1 MRILEGRI
9 VDDGGR
15 TLILRGCNLGGSSKV
30 PVDPPGETWRPD
42 SLRERSNVSF
52 VGRPFPLEEAEEH
65 FKRFRRWGFT
75 FLRFILTWEAIEHG
89 GPGVYDEAYLA
100 YVRKILKVAEKEGI
114 SVFMD
119 PHQDVW
125 SRWTGGDGAPAWTL
139 QKIGI
144 NVDRLFET
152 GAALTQQ
159 EYPGPFPRMIWPTN
173 YNRYAAATLFT
184 LFFAGETY
192 AKETCIDGQN
202 AQTWLQERYIAAFR
216 HAYRRLKDCGAIV
229 GWGTMNEP
237 HGGFIGYR
245 NLENLE
251 NNPIATG
258 PIPSAFQ
265 SMAVASGHSVTV
277 PVYATG
283 ITGTK
288 IRGYQTINPHRLSL
302 FSEGFTCP
310 WKQTGVWTD
319 EGGEA
324 RLLKRDYFAT
334 IDGRPVR
341 FVEDFLKPFIHR
353 FIQRMAE
360 ANERAFFFIEGLPN
374 GEHPT
379 WQKEEAPVK
388 GAAQRVVN
396 AFHWYDGA
404 TLFSKT
410 FKPWFS
416 VRSDNRMIVLG
427 KKNVQKSFSEQLAHS
442 VDWTKNQMGGIPA
455 LLGEFGL
462 PFDLNGR
469 GAFSSGDYGV
479 HEKALSM
486 YYDAIDANLLHSTI
500 WDFTAQNDHTHGDG
514 WNDEDLSI
522 WSEGRPRAL
531 DGWRRPYPMATAGL
545 PRSFTWDRK
554 RRRLE
559 YHFEPDYS
567 ISEPTVI
574 FAPSDCFGGEPTISV
589 TNTQGEAVEGL
600 RFEWDEE
607 RLLMYFQESA
617 HQKELILRLEI

>member
-1 MRILEGRI
+1 MRIAEGRI

-30 PVDPPGETWRPD
+30 PADPPGETWRTD
-42 SLRERSNVSF
+42 SLRERTNVSF
-52 VGRPFPLEEAEEH
+52 VGRPFPLEEAEKH

-75 FLRFILTWEAIEHG
+75 FLRFIITWEAIEHG

-100 YVRKILKVAEKEGI
+100 YVRKILKAAEKEGI
-114 SVFMD
+114 SVVMD

-139 QKIGI
+139 QKLGI
-144 NVDRLFET
+144 DLDRLFET
-152 GAALTQQ
+152 GSALTQQ
-159 EYPGPFPRMIWPTN
+159 EYEGPLPKMIWPTN

-192 AKETCIDGQN
+192 GKEILIDGQN

-216 HAYRRLKDCGAIV
+216 HAYRRFKDCRAIV

-245 NLENLE
+245 NLEDLE
-251 NNPIATG
+251 NKLIAIG

-265 SMAVASGHSVTV
+265 AMAAASGHSVTV

-283 ITGTK
+283 IGGTR
-288 IRGYQTINPHRLSL
+288 IRGYRIINPQRLSL

-310 WKQTGVWTD
+310 WKQAGVWSD
-319 EGGEA
+319 GGGEPQ
-324 RLLKRDYFAT
+324 LLRRDYFST

-341 FVEDFLKPFIHR
+341 FVDDFLKPFIQK
-353 FIQRMAE
+353 FIQRMGE
-360 ANERAFFFIEGLPN
+360 ANERALFFIEGLPN
-374 GEHPT
+374 GDHPT
-379 WQKEEAPVK
+379 WRKEE
-388 GAAQRVVN
+388 GESVVN

-410 FKPWFS
+410 FKSWLS
-416 VRSDNRMIVLG
+416 VRSDNHKIVLG
-427 KKNVQKSFSEQLAHS
+427 KKGIQKSFSEQLS
-442 VDWTKNQMGGIPA
+442 DDLDWTRKKMGGIPA
-455 LLGEFGL
+455 FLGEFGL

-469 GAFSSGDYGV
+469 RALLSGDYGV
-479 HEKALSM
+479 HETALSM
-486 YYDAIDANLLHSTI
+486 YYDAIDAHLLHSTI
-500 WDFTAQNDHTHGDG
+500 WNFTVQNDHVHGDG

-531 DGWRRPYPMATAGL
+531 DGWMRPYPMATAGI
-545 PRSFTWDRK
+545 PKSFTWNRK
-554 RRRLE
+554 TRRFE
-559 YHFEPDYS
+559 YRFEPDYS
-567 ISEPTVI
+567 IPDPTVL
-574 FAPSDCFGGEPTISV
+574 FAPSDCFGGEPRISV
-589 TNTQGEAVEGL
+589 TNTHGESVGKL
-600 RFEWDEE
+600 TFEWDEE
-607 RLLMYFQESA
+607 RLLLYFQDSTCQE
-617 HQKELILRLEI
+617 ELILRLESQT